1 MKIRENFDLKKIIVP
16 KKFFDTPPSEK
27 KIYQK
32 RSIILND
39 RTGVFITIDN
49 KKRLIDGF
57 ASYLAAGSLN
67 ISRLNVRQL
76 NFFETIKFRDMSKT
90 VYVYG
95 YHPNSNNNIYM
106 WRVTDI
112 KKETLGTIRVGD
124 KLMVSTKKGPAPII
138 VTKVKKTEFPPT
150 VKKVKTVIG
159 RITD

>member
-1 MKIRENFDLKKIIVP
+1 MKIRENFDLRKIIVP
-16 KKFFDTPPSEK
+16 KKFFNTPPSEK

-32 RSIILND
+32 RSNILND
-39 RTGVFITIDN
+39 KTGVFITIDN
-49 KKRLIDGF
+49 NKRLLDGF

-67 ISRLNVRQL
+67 INRLNVRQL
-76 NFFETIKFRDMSKT
+76 NFFESIKYKNMNKTI
-90 VYVYG
+90 YVYG
-95 YHPNSNNNIYM
+95 YHPNSSNNIYI

-112 KKETLGTIRVGD
+112 KKNTLGTIRVGD
-124 KLMVSTKKGPAPII
+124 KLMVSTRKGPAPII